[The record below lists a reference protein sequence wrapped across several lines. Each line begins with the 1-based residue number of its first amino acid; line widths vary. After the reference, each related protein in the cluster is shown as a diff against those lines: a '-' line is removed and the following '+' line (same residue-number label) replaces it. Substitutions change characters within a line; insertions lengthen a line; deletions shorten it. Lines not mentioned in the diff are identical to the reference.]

1 MKTGEKEIEVNEA
14 QDVSKDVCAIQEKV
28 AELKKKHNIKEVFV
42 VEADGLRAFLKRPS
56 RAQLAYAMTLA
67 QSNPL
72 GMAEEILKSGW
83 LEGDMELQ
91 TEDKYFL
98 SISTQIDDLIETTQV
113 EIKKY

>member
-1 MKTGEKEIEVNEA
+1 MTKIKDIDVVSETLDPKEEA
-14 QDVSKDVCAIQEKV
+14 ILKKV

-42 VEADGLRAFLKRPS
+42 VKSEDKIAYLKRPS

-72 GMAEEILKSGW
+72 GMTEEILKSGW
-83 LEGDMELQ
+83 LEGDEELQ
-91 TEDKYFL
+91 TEDRYFL
-98 SISTQIDDLIETTQV
+98 SITGQIDALIETTQV

>member
-1 MKTGEKEIEVNEA
+1 MSDKNNIKVNGA
-14 QDVSKDVCAIQEKV
+14 QDVSAREKQIKATV
-28 AELKKKHNIKEVFV
+28 DKLKKEHGVKEVFV
-42 VEADGLRAFLKRPS
+42 VEAEDKIAYLKRPS

-67 QSNPL
+67 QTNPL
-72 GMAEEILKSGW
+72 AMTEEILKAGW

-98 SISTQIDDLIETTQV
+98 GITQQIDTLIETTHV